1 MFKKALFVT
10 FVSTL
15 TILSVEKSYSNEGQ
29 QFADSKSQ
37 SCVKYATIQC
47 KPFEKSPIHAQC
59 IDQKYNECMS
69 K

>member
-1 MFKKALFVT
+1 MFKRALFLT

-15 TILSVEKSYSNEGQ
+15 TMLSVEKSYSNEGQ
-29 QFADSKSQ
+29 QFGDSKSQ
-37 SCVKYATIQC
+37 SCMKYATIQC